1 MAEPEFLLP
10 HEILSGVGVPDAM
23 RAEVQYR
30 VVTGKYCAIVEAAM
44 RVTGG
49 EPLQMSLDRV
59 KEILAMTPRTDP
71 REMVIVVEEKA
82 PPGEPGPL
90 VNVRLATVAEI
101 QDANRRYALLRMG
114 ARRN

>member
-44 RVTGG
+44 KVTGG
-49 EPLQMSLDRV
+49 EPLQISLDRV
-59 KEILAMTPRTDP
+59 KEILSMTTLTDP
-71 REMVIVVEEKA
+71 REMVMVAELKN
-82 PPGEPGPL
+82 PPGPGPL
-90 VNVRLATVAEI
+90 VDVRLATIQEI
-101 QDANRRYALLRMG
+101 QDANRRYALSRMG